1 MYHPRHL
8 SERHTRRVEAMIEND
23 TPAPAEEVIEAVEH
37 LLIKVDSS
45 NRLSELLRFSITER
59 RPEVLWPV
67 FLRWWSSCDATWE
80 WRHLVVSYLENLMGD
95 NDGTDHP
102 ATPWMSEGDL
112 EFYRSLPDEIT
123 LYRGCS
129 RKHVKGLA
137 WSTDRAAAE
146 TFAHG
151 HRGFTVSDPVVAETI
166 FPKEKVFAV
175 FTSRNENEVVI
186 DYAALGKI
194 KRHKYT
200 PPPAPPKKDGP
211 SLEELIKEWG
221 LKPVSAEELEKLRR
235 KDD

>member
-1 MYHPRHL
+1 MTDALPV
-8 SERHTRRVEAMIEND
+8 EQAIEAMN
-23 TPAPAEEVIEAVEH
+23 
-37 LLIKVDSS
+37 
-45 NRLSELLRFSITER
+45 ELLVRYDSGNRAGAMANGFMTER
-59 RPEVLWPV
+59 RPEVVWPV
-67 FLRWWSSCDATWE
+67 FLQWWNQCDATWD
-80 WRHLVVSYLENLMGD
+80 WRMPVRAILTATMQMNSG
-95 NDGTDHP
+95 DGTDHP

-146 TFAHG
+146 KFAHG

-186 DYAALGKI
+186 DFDALGKI
-194 KRHKYT
+194 KRHKFT
-200 PPPAPPKKDGP
+200 PPPKPPKKDGP
-211 SLEELIKEWG
+211 S
-221 LKPVSAEELEKLRR
+221 ELEKLIAAGAFEGLQSYNL
-235 KDD
+235 KTGKNDE